1 MKFSHDEHF
10 TENLYIVQMPNNKYV
25 KRLKSNLSIAL
36 LADIAHL
43 YLINIY
49 FKSNSLN
56 KSLSCNSLIT

>member
-1 MKFSHDEHF
+1 MMNIS
-10 TENLYIVQMPNNKYV
+10 LMPNNKYV
-25 KRLKSNLSIAL
+25 KQLKSNLSIAL
-36 LADIAHL
+36 LIDIAHL